1 MKKWYQW
8 LYFVLFMVVNLM
20 LEDFQ
25 YFKNPNVIAIYY
37 GVMIGIMI
45 ILSVLQYVCDQK
57 GEKGRKV
64 FRYVINIVIL
74 LLVVFLGCLIVLG

>member
-1 MKKWYQW
+1 
-8 LYFVLFMVVNLM
+8 MVVNLM

-57 GEKGRKV
+57 GENPGDGNLCQADGLKK
-64 FRYVINIVIL
+64 N
-74 LLVVFLGCLIVLG
+74 